1 MAVSIRLQRIG
12 KPHQSYYRMVVI
24 EKTRGPH
31 GKPLEVIG
39 SYNPRGGKIKEKL
52 QVDSERVDWWIK
64 KGAQPTE
71 TVVSLMKAFSKH
83 QKQEQ
88 AGARA

>member
-12 KPHQSYYRMVVI
+12 KPHQSYYRMVAI

-31 GKPLEVIG
+31 GKPLEVLG
-39 SYNPRGGKIKEKL
+39 SYDPRGEKIKNKL
-52 QVDSERVDWWIK
+52 TVKSERVQWWIQ

-71 TVVSLMKAFSKH
+71 TVASLMKAFTKF

-88 AGARA
+88 PGK